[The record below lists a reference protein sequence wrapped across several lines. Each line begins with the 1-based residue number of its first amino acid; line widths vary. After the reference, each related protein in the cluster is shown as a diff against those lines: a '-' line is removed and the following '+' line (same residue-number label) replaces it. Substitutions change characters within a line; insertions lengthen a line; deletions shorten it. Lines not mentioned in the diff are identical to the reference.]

1 MNDML
6 AIKLIKRLNKNSFVQ
21 SLQFLISG
29 IGKSIAPKKPAPP
42 SYCINDQV
50 SYRIFE
56 SFSIVLLTVVYN
68 SYCGHYWRGYLC
80 RMRGIITFDMVCVI
94 SAKDGIHYFQVD
106 VDSGSS
112 PE

>member
-56 SFSIVLLTVVYN
+56 SFSIVLLTILYN
-68 SYCGHYWRGYLC
+68 SYSGYHRLVYLC
-80 RMRGIITFDMVCVI
+80 RMRRIITFETSPFPGEFYCGF
-94 SAKDGIHYFQVD
+94 KNYF
-106 VDSGSS
+106 S
-112 PE
+112 